1 MHLGY
6 RCPRNTTHRTGG
18 VVRRATWGC
27 WQMGFHLV
35 AGSLLHCSF
44 IYIST
49 SSLGLQA
56 RELPL
61 PCRYIGTK
69 CTASTWIY
77 TYMPR
82 TDGRTQ
88 IAGAPAR
95 GNGFLQTWIKLS
107 GKLTGNVENLW
118 IDAART
124 DNHGVEIHSVFWF
137 RTQQS
142 NRLNITEP
150 DNVVE
155 K

>member
-6 RCPRNTTHRTGG
+6 RCLRNTSHRTGC
-18 VVRRATWGC
+18 VVRRASWDC
-27 WQMGFHLV
+27 WQMVFHLV
-35 AGSLLHCSF
+35 ADSLLHCSF
-44 IYIST
+44 IWISI

-61 PCRYIGTK
+61 PCRYIANK
-69 CTASTWIY
+69 CTASTRIY
-77 TYMPR
+77 TCMPW

-88 IAGAPAR
+88 IAGALAR

-118 IDAART
+118 IDVART
-124 DNHGVEIHSVFWF
+124 GNHGVEIHRVFWF
-137 RTQQS
+137 CNQQS

-155 K
+155 